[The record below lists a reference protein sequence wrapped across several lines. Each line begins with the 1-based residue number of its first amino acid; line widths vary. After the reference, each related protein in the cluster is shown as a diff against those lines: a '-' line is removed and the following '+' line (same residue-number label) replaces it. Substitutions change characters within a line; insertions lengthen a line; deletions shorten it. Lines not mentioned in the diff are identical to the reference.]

1 MSSDMIQFSVMVPC
15 YNEYDSIIDTIESI
29 TETLKEYAAFEIIVV
44 NDGSS
49 DGSGDLLDQE
59 KHRFENLT
67 VIHHDQNRGYG
78 ASLKTAI
85 RRARGERIVIT
96 DADGTYPIEDIPKLL
111 ALADDHDMVVGARVG
126 AKVKYPLIRKIP
138 KLFLVRYASWIA
150 GRKIPDM
157 NSGLRVF
164 KREIALQFMHMYPD
178 GFSFTTT
185 ITLAH
190 LTNSY
195 TVHFEPIGYEKRVGK
210 SKIQPVRDT
219 LRFVHLIMRMG
230 MYFAPLRV
238 FSPLILILS
247 ASFIGSVT
255 YDIVELNNLTD
266 KSLILLMFTLNTSLF
281 ALLADMVDKRSPR

>member
-1 MSSDMIQFSVMVPC
+1 MSNLEFSVIIPC
-15 YNEYDSIIDTIESI
+15 FNERDSIVNTVESLMGTLTRYDS
-29 TETLKEYAAFEIIVV
+29 FEVVVV
-44 NDGSS
+44 NDGST
-49 DGSGDLLDQE
+49 DGSCELLKEIESTMD
-59 KHRFENLT
+59 RLV
-67 VIHHDQNRGYG
+67 VIHHDVNRGYG

-96 DADGTYPIEDIPKLL
+96 DADGTYPIEDIPQLL
-111 ALADDHDMVVGARVG
+111 DLAGSHDMVVGARVG

-138 KLFLVRYASWIA
+138 KLFLVKYASWIA

-247 ASFIGSVT
+247 ASFVGSVT

>member
-1 MSSDMIQFSVMVPC
+1 MSNLEFSVIIPC
-15 YNEYDSIIDTIESI
+15 FNERDSIVNTVESIMGTLGRYDS
-29 TETLKEYAAFEIIVV
+29 FEVVVV
-44 NDGSS
+44 NDGST
-49 DGSGDLLDQE
+49 DGSCELLKDIE
-59 KHRFENLT
+59 STMDRLV
-67 VIHHDQNRGYG
+67 VIHHDVNRGYG

-111 ALADDHDMVVGARVG
+111 DLAGSHDMVVGARVG

-138 KLFLVRYASWIA
+138 KLFLVKYASWIA

-238 FSPLILILS
+238 FSPLILLLS
-247 ASFIGSVT
+247 ASFVGSVT